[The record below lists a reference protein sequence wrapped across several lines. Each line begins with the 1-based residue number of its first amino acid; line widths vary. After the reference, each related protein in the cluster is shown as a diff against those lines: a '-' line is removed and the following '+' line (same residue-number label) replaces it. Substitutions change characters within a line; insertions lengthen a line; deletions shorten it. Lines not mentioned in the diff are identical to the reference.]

1 MVSALM
7 NSAGIAYRLLADF
20 SELKPGDFVLQNDAS
35 SAVGVAVIQ
44 LCKKRGIKT
53 VNIVKDMQVCESYVI
68 CSGEYSEMFRRLESI
83 GGDVIVRESQIHG
96 VVVCV
101 GVV

>member
-1 MVSALM
+1 M
-7 NSAGIAYRLLADF
+7 
-20 SELKPGDFVLQNDAS
+20 
-35 SAVGVAVIQ
+35 
-44 LCKKRGIKT
+44 
-53 VNIVKDMQVCESYVI
+53 CESYVI